1 VKGVATARS
10 AAQRAVVTAV
20 RLRARARLGRI
31 IPGGVTI
38 VTVNWNSVNYL
49 RVLLSA
55 VERFTTNCDVR
66 VIVVDNASVDE
77 SREFLR
83 SRPGVRVIRLPWN
96 FGHPSALDVA
106 FLMSETEFVIA
117 LDVDA
122 FPIRGDWLDRL
133 LDPLRSGSTISGAR
147 LNRSYVH
154 PCCLAMRLERFV
166 RLGHSFRSTY
176 VPRHYRDGVLIDAS
190 GDVGEIMSAR
200 DGGPLHFLEVSSQF
214 GPGDVGTVFGGVIYH
229 NFYSTRFAAV
239 AHQRLDGVVARDDP
253 QKAWSTA
260 CQLYLGL
267 RADDLP
273 DPGAG

>member
-1 VKGVATARS
+1 MGVAMARS

-20 RLRARARLGRI
+20 RVRARARLSRI
-31 IPGGVTI
+31 VAGGVTI
-38 VTVNWNSVNYL
+38 VTVNWNSVNFL

-55 VERFTTNCDVR
+55 VERFTTDRDVR
-66 VIVVDNASVDE
+66 VVVVDNASTDG

-96 FGHPSALDVA
+96 FGHPSALDVG
-106 FLMSETEFVIA
+106 FLVSETEFVIA

-166 RLGHSFRSTY
+166 RLGHSFRSRY

-214 GPGDVGTVFGGVIYH
+214 GPGDVGTVFGDVIYH
-229 NFYSTRFAAV
+229 NFYSTRFAAG
-239 AHQRLDGVVARDDP
+239 AHQRLDGVVASNDP
-253 QKAWSTA
+253 RKAWSAA
-260 CQLYLGL
+260 CQMYLGL
-267 RADDLP
+267 PADDVAH
-273 DPGAG
+273 PGAG